1 MVQMLLNLGWGLVV
15 CSEEELPTRTQDF
28 LLKDWL
34 DNMISALGLFRSE
47 HALPFDTVLRS
58 FHWVLDQIA
67 SVLRESTAGYL
78 LRGLGFVSWDSFP
91 IYISWEG
98 ETWWQEMW
106 WMVICLESPG

>member
-1 MVQMLLNLGWGLVV
+1 MFGRRIADKDTGSFIEGLVGQYDKWR
-15 CSEEELPTRTQDF
+15 EP
-28 LLKDWL
+28 
-34 DNMISALGLFRSE
+34 
-47 HALPFDTVLRS
+47 ALPFDTVLRS
-58 FHWVLDQIA
+58 LHWVLDQIA

-91 IYISWEG
+91 IHISWEG